1 MMWRSKRPD
10 PGRGR
15 NERET
20 PKTAVLLVERD
31 ALDQNDAPALQRA
44 LESAIEGASRIILD
58 LVKVARINSA
68 IVAMLILE
76 QRRARRLGKAL
87 ELVGLAD
94 PAKTVLRVCHAD
106 HLFETHKTLEA
117 ALERDINADKDDE
130 ARVAPPVVITA
141 QLRSALT

>member
-1 MMWRSKRPD
+1 MWRSKRP
-10 PGRGR
+10 GRR
-15 NERET
+15 RTTSRQET
-20 PKTAVLLVERD
+20 PKTAVLLVERAALDVSD
-31 ALDQNDAPALQRA
+31 ALVLERA
-44 LESAIEGASRIILD
+44 LEAAIESASRVILD
-58 LVKVARINSA
+58 LAKVDRINSA

-106 HLFETHKTLEA
+106 DLFETHETLEA

-130 ARVAPPVVITA
+130 TRVAPPVVITA